1 MEQNEQLREYLIIK
15 KEAYH
20 WLLWWGLAYLIGVA
34 GVIIL
39 IYNDLPSYNRYFS
52 ILTIIML
59 PIWFV
64 GAFPLFMAK
73 NQIEKEHPEFKA
85 VKTTEVVVPMSMRK
99 KRYLMLLPAL
109 VVVAFVFVQSY
120 QSGMAEK
127 EKKEIYE
134 IIQQYRN

>member
-1 MEQNEQLREYLIIK
+1 
-15 KEAYH
+15 
-20 WLLWWGLAYLIGVA
+20 
-34 GVIIL
+34 
-39 IYNDLPSYNRYFS
+39 
-52 ILTIIML
+52 
-59 PIWFV
+59 
-64 GAFPLFMAK
+64 MAK

-85 VKTTEVVVPMSMRK
+85 VKTKEVVVPMSMRK

>member
-39 IYNDLPSYNRYFS
+39 LYNDLPSY
-52 ILTIIML
+52 
-59 PIWFV
+59 
-64 GAFPLFMAK
+64 

-99 KRYLMLLPAL
+99 KR
-109 VVVAFVFVQSY
+109 
-120 QSGMAEK
+120 
-127 EKKEIYE
+127 
-134 IIQQYRN
+134 